1 MKKKTLIINALLASV
16 SLMLLAGCVKKP
28 AKTTNTNT
36 WVRPTTE
43 TTAPVAT
50 ETTPVTTTTQI
61 EWNEPTYTWSADHLT
76 CTAKRVAKND
86 PSVVETE
93 VADVNYEVPN

>member
-1 MKKKTLIINALLASV
+1 MKKKTLIINALLASA

-43 TTAPVAT
+43 TT
-50 ETTPVTTTTQI
+50 TPVTTTT
-61 EWNEPTYTWSADHLT
+61 TVT
-76 CTAKRVAKND
+76 
-86 PSVVETE
+86 
-93 VADVNYEVPN
+93 